1 MSKNMRESPLKTFL
15 ASPLSAKNYITR
27 IAHSKF
33 AAMAIVMA
41 SLSMVSS
48 CTKKTETSNPESA
61 QSSATTS
68 GAPAAVAS
76 GDVIKIGEVG
86 SMTGDEASF
95 GISTHQGVELALKQI
110 NAAGGVKGK
119 QIVDIAL
126 DDQGKPDEAA
136 TAVTKLITQ
145 NNVVAILGEVASS
158 RSLAMAPIAQRYK
171 IPMISPTSTNP
182 DVTKKGDY
190 IFRACFLDSFQAKVM
205 ARFALDNLKFK
216 KVAILRDVKNDYS
229 VGLSNFFTEIFK
241 QSGGTITIDQ
251 SYSAG
256 DKDFKAQLTAIRATN
271 PEAIYVPGYYG
282 DVVLIGRQAR
292 ELGIKAPMMGGDGWD
307 SPKLKEIGGE
317 ALNGYYISNHY
328 STGDK
333 NPKTQDF
340 VAKYKAAYGGL
351 PDSMAALAFDSTY
364 MLVDAM
370 NRAKSL
376 SPSDIR
382 DALATTKDFDGV
394 AGKITMDAGRNPV
407 KSAVVLKVVNG
418 GDFEYVTTVQPF

>member
-1 MSKNMRESPLKTFL
+1 MLQILKPVGDKLKKIDLNASRMQIGKTVATVVAL
-15 ASPLSAKNYITR
+15 ATLT
-27 IAHSKF
+27 
-33 AAMAIVMA
+33 
-41 SLSMVSS
+41 MVSS
-48 CTKKTETSNPESA
+48 CTKKN
-61 QSSATTS
+61 TS
-68 GAPAAVAS
+68 GTEGAQNAASGGAPNASVS

-86 SMTGDEASF
+86 SMTGEEASF
-95 GISTHQGVELALKQI
+95 GTSTHQGVELALKQI

-119 QIVDIAL
+119 QITDIAL
-126 DDQGKPDEAA
+126 DDQGHPDEAA

-145 NNVVAILGEVASS
+145 NGVSAIIGEVASS

-171 IPMISPTSTNP
+171 IPMITPTSTNP

-216 KVAILRDVKNDYS
+216 KFAILRDVKNDYS
-229 VGLSNFFTEIFK
+229 VGLSNFFADYVK
-241 QSGGTITIDQ
+241 QGGGTITMDQ

-282 DVVLIGRQAR
+282 DIVLIARQAR

-307 SPKLKEIGGE
+307 SPKLKEIGGD
-317 ALNGYYISNHY
+317 ALNGYYMSNHY

-340 VAKYKAAYGGL
+340 VAKYKAAYGNL
-351 PDSMAALAFDSTY
+351 PDSMAALAYDATY
-364 MLVDAM
+364 MLADAM
-370 NRAKSL
+370 KRAKSL

-394 AGKITMDAGRNPV
+394 AGKITMDAERNPV

-418 GDFEYVTTVQPF
+418 GDFEYVATVQP

>member
-1 MSKNMRESPLKTFL
+1 MSNEKNLLGDPLKSTFITVAT
-15 ASPLSAKNYITR
+15 ASMLTLS
-27 IAHSKF
+27 
-33 AAMAIVMA
+33 V
-41 SLSMVSS
+41 VSG
-48 CTKKTETSNPESA
+48 CTKKNTAGTEGA
-61 QSSATTS
+61 QS
-68 GAPAAVAS
+68 AASNNAAQTS

-86 SMTGDEASF
+86 SMTGEEASF
-95 GISTHQGVELALKQI
+95 GISTHQGVELAMKQI

-119 QIVDIAL
+119 KLEEVL
-126 DDQGKPDEAA
+126 VDDQGRPDEAA

-145 NNVVAILGEVASS
+145 NGVSAIVGEVASS

-171 IPMISPTSTNP
+171 IPMITPTSTNP

-190 IFRACFLDSFQAKVM
+190 IFRACFIDSFQSKVM
-205 ARFALDNLKFK
+205 ARFALDNLKLK
-216 KVAILRDVKNDYS
+216 KFAILRDVKNDYS
-229 VGLSNFFTEIFK
+229 VGLSNLFTQYIKEG
-241 QSGGTITIDQ
+241 GGTITIDQ

-256 DKDFKAQLTAIRATN
+256 DKDFKGQLTAIRATN
-271 PEAIYVPGYYG
+271 PDAIYVPGYYG

-340 VAKYKAAYGGL
+340 VTKYKAAYGNL
-351 PDSMAALAFDSTY
+351 PDSMAALAYDATF
-364 MLVDAM
+364 MLADAM

-382 DALATTKDFDGV
+382 DALAATKDFDGIT
-394 AGKITMDAGRNPV
+394 GKISMGADRNPV
-407 KSAVVLKVVNG
+407 KSAVVLKLVNG
-418 GDFEYVTTVQPF
+418 GDFEYVTSVAPF

>member
-1 MSKNMRESPLKTFL
+1 
-15 ASPLSAKNYITR
+15 
-27 IAHSKF
+27 
-33 AAMAIVMA
+33 
-41 SLSMVSS
+41 MVSTVAAVALTLS
-48 CTKKTETSNPESA
+48 IVSGCTKKNTSGTEGA
-61 QSSATTS
+61 QSAASNTTAQS
-68 GAPAAVAS
+68 S
-76 GDVIKIGEVG
+76 GDVIKIGDVG
-86 SMTGDEASF
+86 SMTGEEASF

-119 QIVDIAL
+119 QLQEVL
-126 DDQGKPDEAA
+126 VDDQGRPDEAA

-145 NNVVAILGEVASS
+145 NGVSAIIGEVASS

-171 IPMISPTSTNP
+171 IPMITPTSTNP

-190 IFRACFLDSFQAKVM
+190 IFRACFIDSFQSKVM
-205 ARFALDNLKFK
+205 ARFALDNLKLK
-216 KVAILRDVKNDYS
+216 KFAILRDVKNDYS
-229 VGLSNFFTEIFK
+229 VGLSNLFTQYVKEG
-241 QSGGTITIDQ
+241 GGTITIDQ

-256 DKDFKAQLTAIRATN
+256 DKDFKGQLTAIRATN
-271 PEAIYVPGYYG
+271 PDAIYVPGYYG

-340 VAKYKAAYGGL
+340 VAKYKSTYGNL
-351 PDSMAALAFDSTY
+351 PDSMAALAYDATF
-364 MLVDAM
+364 MLADAM

-376 SPSDIR
+376 SPSDVR
-382 DALATTKDFDGV
+382 DALAATKDFDGIT
-394 AGKITMDAGRNPV
+394 GKISMGADRNPV
-407 KSAVVLKVVNG
+407 KSAVILKLVNG
-418 GDFEYVTTVQPF
+418 GDFEYVTSVAPF

>member
-1 MSKNMRESPLKTFL
+1 MKTLKAL
-15 ASPLSAKNYITR
+15 AIALATLSAI
-27 IAHSKF
+27 
-33 AAMAIVMA
+33 
-41 SLSMVSS
+41 SS
-48 CTKKTETSNPESA
+48 CTKKNTSGTEGA
-61 QSSATTS
+61 QSAASN
-68 GAPAAVAS
+68 GAPAAATS

-86 SMTGDEASF
+86 SMTGEEASF
-95 GISTHQGVELALKQI
+95 GISTHQGVEFALKQI

-119 QIVDIAL
+119 QLVDIAL

-145 NNVVAILGEVASS
+145 NNVSAIIGEVASS

-205 ARFALDNLKFK
+205 ARFALDTLKVK

-229 VGLSNFFTEIFK
+229 VGLSNFFTEIYK
-241 QSGGTITIDQ
+241 QGGGVITIDQ

-256 DKDFKAQLTAIRATN
+256 DKDFKAQLTAIRATG
-271 PEAIYVPGYYG
+271 PDAIYVPGYYG

-333 NPKTQDF
+333 NPKTQEF
-340 VAKYKAAYGGL
+340 VTKFKATYGNL
-351 PDSMAALAFDSTY
+351 PDSMAALAYDTTF

-382 DALATTKDFDGV
+382 DALAATKDLQGV
-394 AGKITMDAGRNPV
+394 AGKITMDTERNPV

>member
-1 MSKNMRESPLKTFL
+1 MLQIVKHVGDKLKNFDLN
-15 ASPLSAKNYITR
+15 ASRKMV
-27 IAHSKF
+27 
-33 AAMAIVMA
+33 AMAFAVA
-41 SLSMVSS
+41 TLTVVSG
-48 CTKKTETSNPESA
+48 CTKKNTVGTESA
-61 QSSATTS
+61 QSGAPSASAT
-68 GAPAAVAS
+68 

-86 SMTGDEASF
+86 SMTGEEASF
-95 GISTHQGVELALKQI
+95 GTSTHQGVELALKQI

-119 QIVDIAL
+119 QMTEIAL
-126 DDQGKPDEAA
+126 DDQGHPDEAA

-145 NNVVAILGEVASS
+145 NGVSAIIGEVASS

-171 IPMISPTSTNP
+171 IPMITPTSTNP

-216 KVAILRDVKNDYS
+216 KFAILRDVKNDYS
-229 VGLSNFFTEIFK
+229 VGLSNFFAENVK
-241 QSGGTITIDQ
+241 QAGGTITIDQ

-282 DVVLIGRQAR
+282 DIVLIARQAR

-307 SPKLKEIGGE
+307 SPKLKEIGGD
-317 ALNGYYISNHY
+317 ALNGYYLSNHY

-340 VAKYKAAYGGL
+340 VAKYKATYGNL
-351 PDSMAALAFDSTY
+351 PDSMAALAYDATY
-364 MLVDAM
+364 MLADAM
-370 NRAKSL
+370 KDAKSL

-382 DALATTKDFDGV
+382 DALAKTKDFDGV
-394 AGKITMDAGRNPV
+394 AGKITMDANRNPV

-418 GDFEYVTTVQPF
+418 GDFEYVTTVQP

>member
-1 MSKNMRESPLKTFL
+1 MSNEKNLLGDPLKSTFTTVATVSML
-15 ASPLSAKNYITR
+15 TLS
-27 IAHSKF
+27 
-33 AAMAIVMA
+33 V
-41 SLSMVSS
+41 VSG
-48 CTKKTETSNPESA
+48 CTKKNTAGTEGA
-61 QSSATTS
+61 QS
-68 GAPAAVAS
+68 AASNNTAQSS

-86 SMTGDEASF
+86 SMTGEEASF

-119 QIVDIAL
+119 KLVEEL
-126 DDQGKPDEAA
+126 VDDQGRPDEAA

-145 NNVVAILGEVASS
+145 NGVSAIIGEVASS

-171 IPMISPTSTNP
+171 IPMITPTSTNP

-190 IFRACFLDSFQAKVM
+190 IFRACFIDSFQSKVM
-205 ARFALDNLKFK
+205 ARFALDNLKLK
-216 KVAILRDVKNDYS
+216 KFAILRDVKNDYS
-229 VGLSNFFTEIFK
+229 VGLSNLFTQYIKEG
-241 QSGGTITIDQ
+241 GGTITIDQ

-256 DKDFKAQLTAIRATN
+256 DKDFKGQLTAIRATN

-307 SPKLKEIGGE
+307 SPKLKEIGGD

-340 VAKYKAAYGGL
+340 VAKYKAAYGNL
-351 PDSMAALAFDSTY
+351 PDSMAALAYDATL
-364 MLVDAM
+364 MLADAM
-370 NRAKSL
+370 THAKSL
-376 SPSDIR
+376 SPSDVR
-382 DALATTKDFDGV
+382 DALAATKDFDGIT
-394 AGKITMDAGRNPV
+394 GKISMGADRNPV
-407 KSAVVLKVVNG
+407 KSAVVLKLVNG
-418 GDFEYVTTVQPF
+418 GDFEYVTSVAPF